1 MKGRIRSV
9 VESFYADVWNR
20 HDKSKIP
27 DLLLPGLTFRG
38 SLGQAK
44 TGHDGFAAYLDS
56 VHAALAEF
64 RCDIAELVIEPP
76 KAFARMRF
84 SGVHRADLFGFA
96 PTGKR
101 VEWAGV
107 ALFTFSGNRVADLWV
122 LGDVHGLIELLG
134 RNAHR

>member
-1 MKGRIRSV
+1 MKHEIRSA

-20 HDKSKIP
+20 YDTSRIP
-27 DLLLPGLTFRG
+27 DLLMPGFSFRG
-38 SLGQAK
+38 SLGHAR
-44 TGHDGFAAYLDS
+44 TGHDGFTAYLDF
-56 VHAALAEF
+56 VHGTIADF

-84 SGVHRADLFGFA
+84 SGLHRKALFGFA

-101 VEWAGV
+101 VEWAGA

-122 LGDVHGLIELLG
+122 LGDVHGLIELLD
-134 RNAHR
+134 RNTHR